1 MGLGNTV
8 FALWVSVIV
17 MWIAFGLQRHTTNE
31 LALLTSAILY
41 PFTIPFYVL
50 LALMIITV
58 DTTYF
63 PTGGVIIAY
72 VGLMLYFGH
81 FPRPDLA
88 TCIAGFFAWIFCGA
102 LWMFAKWWSFLRDPK
117 NKATVANIPDGQER
131 AFFISRIHYL
141 YPHFLYWPISIPH
154 TLITR
159 LVYQV
164 FEWISSRFGNT
175 FAHMV
180 VTRKQELK

>member
-1 MGLGNTV
+1 
-8 FALWVSVIV
+8 
-17 MWIAFGLQRHTTNE
+17 
-31 LALLTSAILY
+31 
-41 PFTIPFYVL
+41 
-50 LALMIITV
+50 
-58 DTTYF
+58 
-63 PTGGVIIAY
+63 
-72 VGLMLYFGH
+72 
-81 FPRPDLA
+81 
-88 TCIAGFFAWIFCGA
+88 
-102 LWMFAKWWSFLRDPK
+102 MFAKWWSFLRDPK
-117 NKATVANIPDGQER
+117 NKATVAAIPDGQER